1 MMKRHATLLL
11 ILCAIMQVGC
21 TKAEKKETFK
31 QGDLQ
36 TWKVSDGLIFKG
48 YLGERRKHIPDEFDA
63 QFYFPNSEKFIGQ
76 FPIDYTPEKFD
87 KVSHEEAKQIFNDNL
102 SYPLE
107 FYLMLNGSWVEPT
120 DKSIYAPTALDH
132 EDQVKIQIHYAG
144 KESLKNNTKVSF
156 EYQLSNSLDKNSK
169 QTYEFSGMNC
179 FNFSNY
185 TKSCFGKSN
194 NIHISGYNA
203 LIDNDGNK
211 IWVEYNN
218 EFYYGGINIKYI
230 ADKKNLNQL
239 PQIDQAIW
247 RLLDTWNIV
256 PN

>member
-1 MMKRHATLLL
+1 MMKRHTTLLL

-76 FPIDYTPEKFD
+76 FPIDYTPKPFD
-87 KVSHEEAKQIFNDNL
+87 KVSHEEAKQGFNDNL
-102 SYPLE
+102 SGEPLE
-107 FYLMLNGSWVEPT
+107 FYLMLNGSWVKPT
-120 DKSIYAPTALDH
+120 DASIFSQKALDH
-132 EDQVKIQIHYAG
+132 EDQVKVQIKYLN
-144 KESLKNNTKVSF
+144 KVTSPYNTKENFNERIKSETDIKSKHHIGNLTCF
-156 EYQLSNSLDKNSK
+156 NSLDGSGRLCFMPSK
-169 QTYEFSGMNC
+169 
-179 FNFSNY
+179 
-185 TKSCFGKSN
+185 KRD
-194 NIHISGYNA
+194 ISGIIVA
-203 LIDNDGNK
+203 DFLNDT
-211 IWVEYNN
+211 ISLSYS
-218 EFYYGGINIKYI
+218 EFVYGGIDIVCI
-230 ADKKNLNQL
+230 LHKKHINQIS
-239 PQIDQAIW
+239 QIDQAIW

>member
-1 MMKRHATLLL
+1 MMKRHTTLLL

-76 FPIDYTPEKFD
+76 FPIDYTPKPFD
-87 KVSHEEAKQIFNDNL
+87 KVSHEEAKQGFNDNL
-102 SYPLE
+102 SGEPLE

-120 DKSIYAPTALDH
+120 DKSIHAPTALDH

-156 EYQLSNSLDKNSK
+156 EYQLRNYLDKNSK
-169 QTYEFSGMNC
+169 HKLYGLDC
-179 FNFSNY
+179 FELIDKY
-185 TKSCFGKSN
+185 GKRCFGKSSN
-194 NIHISGYNA
+194 SNVSGYEVLVPYHKHISVDYYN
-203 LIDNDGNK
+203 
-211 IWVEYNN
+211 ES
-218 EFYYGGINIKYI
+218 YYGGINITYI
-230 ADKKNLNQL
+230 VNQKNFNQI
-239 PQIDQAIW
+239 PKIDQAIW

-256 PN
+256 LN